1 MIRPRLPIIA
11 VAGLTTLVC
20 LGLGYFLRDGYRRAE
35 HAAEVSVRNAAA
47 TLEAR
52 IDGMLHHVEFLLED
66 IADDLPSESL
76 SARAAPRYAA
86 KINASL
92 AEHRAHA
99 PEVIAIRIIGAN
111 GDELYRSQAEP
122 LPNVAGRDYFKSLS
136 ANPRAKV
143 HFSEVFTG
151 AVVRAPLMVVSKPI
165 ADHKGHLRAI
175 VTIALDLAHLQK
187 LFAAVDFDK
196 RGLIGLRRI
205 EDGRLVVRWPDAP
218 EAVNQ
223 PVRTPIEDRI
233 REGKREGVERYVA
246 RTDGIERLFAFRTIG
261 DYPFRIGAAV
271 AVDDYLADWRRTA
284 AVSIAVAVL
293 MLAVFGLM
301 AWRID
306 AELRRRKASEER
318 FRALTSL
325 SSDWYWEQDADFRLT
340 LMSSDMVERT
350 GFVTADY
357 FGKKRWDLPALNL
370 SEEDWGRH
378 RAQLERHEPFR
389 DFEMR
394 RPDRDGQ
401 PFWVSVSGEPVFDD
415 DGHFTGYRGVGHN
428 ITEQKLAEDLLER
441 RVAERTAELQAVNRQ
456 LESFSYSVSHDLRAP
471 LRAITGF
478 IEVFLESAAPVLTEQ
493 QRGLLDRVS
502 KNAEKMN
509 VLIEELLTFSRM
521 TRVSIEVT
529 PFPLRGLV
537 DEVVQEL
544 RPAYPRATVQV
555 GELPVIK
562 ADRAMLRQVFV
573 NLIGNALKFSRGTEQ
588 PQVAIGCT
596 GTGKAR
602 DYFVRD
608 NGAGFDMLYADKLF
622 GVFQRLHRSED
633 FEGTGVG
640 LAIVRQ
646 IIERHGGR
654 VWAHSAPGEGATFSF
669 TLG

>member
-1 MIRPRLPIIA
+1 MIRSRLPIVA
-11 VAGLTTLVC
+11 LAGLTALVGS
-20 LGLGYFLRDGYRRAE
+20 GLGYFLWDGYHRAE
-35 HAAEVSVRNAAA
+35 HAAEVTVRNAAA

-52 IDGMLHHVEFLLED
+52 IDGLLRHVEFLLED
-66 IADDLPSESL
+66 IVDDLAPESL
-76 SARAAPRYAA
+76 SARAVPKYAA
-86 KINASL
+86 KVNASL
-92 AEHRAHA
+92 AEHHAHS
-99 PEVIAIRIIGAN
+99 PEVIAIRVVGAN
-111 GDELYRSQAEP
+111 GDELYRSRPEP

-136 ANPRAKV
+136 ANPQAKL
-143 HFSEVFTG
+143 HFSEVLTG
-151 AVVRAPLMVVSKPI
+151 AVVRSPLMVVSKPI
-165 ADHKGHLRAI
+165 ADPTGGLRAI
-175 VTIALDLAHLQK
+175 VAIALDLTYLQK

-205 EDGRLVVRWPDAP
+205 EDGRLVVRWPEAP
-218 EAVNQ
+218 EAVNRTVQ
-223 PVRTPIEDRI
+223 TPIQERI

-284 AVSIAVAVL
+284 AISIATAL
-293 MLAVFGLM
+293 LALAGFALM

-340 LMSSDMVERT
+340 LMSSDMQERT
-350 GFVTADY
+350 GFATADY
-357 FGKKRWDLPALNL
+357 LGLARWDRPALNL
-370 SEEDWGRH
+370 SEEDWARH
-378 RAQLERHEPFR
+378 RALLERHEPFR

-428 ITEQKLAEDLLER
+428 ITAQKLAEETLER
-441 RVAERTAELQAVNRQ
+441 RVAERTAELEAANRQ

-478 IEVFLESAAPVLTEQ
+478 LEVFLEGAGSALTAE

-502 KNAEKMN
+502 RNAEKMN
-509 VLIEELLTFSRM
+509 VLIEDLLAFSRM
-521 TRVSIEVT
+521 TRASIEAT

-537 DEVVQEL
+537 DEVVEEL
-544 RPAYPRATVQV
+544 RQAYPRAKVQI
-555 GELPVIK
+555 GELPQVT
-562 ADRAMLRQVFV
+562 ADRAMLRQIMA
-573 NLIGNALKFSRGTEQ
+573 NLIGNALKFSRGVEQ
-588 PQVAIGCT
+588 PQVEIGCS
-596 GTGKAR
+596 GEGKAR
-602 DYFVRD
+602 VYFVRD
-608 NGAGFDMLYADKLF
+608 NGAGFDMSYADKLF

-654 VWAHSAPGEGATFSF
+654 VWAEGAPGKGATFSF
-669 TLG
+669 TLA